1 MKERFK
7 TLKSELD
14 KLIKEKRR
22 LFNNKTKL
30 KKNVKLDLNIES
42 NSNKENIKN
51 NDDFYF
57 LELKYNILSDT
68 LKKLSKAAKKELEED
83 YNIEYYKKYIKEIKN
98 KVNKELIQDEQN
110 LEKNLNNI
118 ELEYNNYIQK
128 NNNEKENMNKGENN
142 SSDDNYKIKLGEI
155 INFLDK
161 NKEKEENDLIKIK
174 KELNSKIEI
183 IKKEIKNES
192 NNANFLE
199 NNKIK
204 KLIDYINNELD
215 KGKSYEYLKRNEF
228 KETIN
233 SILNDILMK
242 LEMEK

>member
-30 KKNVKLDLNIES
+30 TKNVKLDLNIES
-42 NSNKENIKN
+42 NSNKENNKN

-68 LKKLSKAAKKELEED
+68 LKKLSIAAKKELEED
-83 YNIEYYKKYIKEIKN
+83 YNIDYYKKYIKEIKN

-161 NKEKEENDLIKIK
+161 NKEKEESDLIKIK
-174 KELNSKIEI
+174 KELNNKIEI

-192 NNANFLE
+192 NNTNFLE

>member
-30 KKNVKLDLNIES
+30 TKNMKLDLNKES
-42 NSNKENIKN
+42 YSNKENNKN

-57 LELKYNILSDT
+57 LALKYNILSDT
-68 LKKLSKAAKKELEED
+68 LKKLSVAAKKELEED
-83 YNIEYYKKYIKEIKN
+83 YNIDYYKKYIKEIKN

-128 NNNEKENMNKGENN
+128 NNNKKENVIQGENN
-142 SSDDNYKIKLGEI
+142 SNNDNYKIKLGEI

-161 NKEKEENDLIKIK
+161 NKEKEESDLIKIK
-174 KELNSKIEI
+174 KELNNKIEI

-192 NNANFLE
+192 NNTNFLE

>member
-42 NSNKENIKN
+42 NSNKENNKN

-68 LKKLSKAAKKELEED
+68 LKKLSIAAKKELEED
-83 YNIEYYKKYIKEIKN
+83 YNIDYYKKYIKEIKN

-128 NNNEKENMNKGENN
+128 NNNKKENVIQGENN
-142 SSDDNYKIKLGEI
+142 SNNDNYKIKLGEI

-161 NKEKEENDLIKIK
+161 NKEKEESDLIKIK

-192 NNANFLE
+192 NNTNFLE

>member
-42 NSNKENIKN
+42 KSNKENIKN

-68 LKKLSKAAKKELEED
+68 LKKLSIAAKKELEED
-83 YNIEYYKKYIKEIKN
+83 YNIDYYKKYIKEIKN

-161 NKEKEENDLIKIK
+161 NKEKEESDLIKIK
-174 KELNSKIEI
+174 KELNNKIEI

-192 NNANFLE
+192 NNTNFLE

>member
-68 LKKLSKAAKKELEED
+68 LKKLSIAAKKELEED

-118 ELEYNNYIQK
+118 ELEYNNYKQK
-128 NNNEKENMNKGENN
+128 NNNKKENVIQGENN
-142 SSDDNYKIKLGEI
+142 SNNDNYKIKLGEI

-161 NKEKEENDLIKIK
+161 NKEKEESDLIKIK
-174 KELNSKIEI
+174 KELNNKIEI

-192 NNANFLE
+192 NNTNFLE